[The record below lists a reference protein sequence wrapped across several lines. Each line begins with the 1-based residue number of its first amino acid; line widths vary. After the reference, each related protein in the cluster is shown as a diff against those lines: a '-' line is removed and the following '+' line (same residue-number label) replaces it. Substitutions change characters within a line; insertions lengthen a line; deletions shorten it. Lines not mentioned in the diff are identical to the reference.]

1 MTTQQIWRWTG
12 IAAELYVAFF
22 LIFFAF
28 NISTIVFIRGWAPL
42 TRDVLSYIFARDA
55 LIAVGLAAL
64 GCAFM
69 AFFMA
74 VFLRRLRRNR
84 L

>member
-1 MTTQQIWRWTG
+1 MTTRQIWRWTG

-28 NISTIVFIRGWAPL
+28 NISTIVFIRGWEPL

-55 LIAVGLAAL
+55 VIAIGLAAL
-64 GCAFM
+64 GCVFMGFFTAF
-69 AFFMA
+69 
-74 VFLRRLRRNR
+74 FLRRLRR
-84 L
+84 